1 MSIAKLWANKVY
13 SGVSID
19 LVPTEYLADVE
30 VILEE
35 MRTKED
41 KDIWNYHIT
50 KKIEE
55 LDKICQETIFYGLD
69 ITLSGGETEHFTL
82 TERDQLNLSGI
93 ALKLLMGA
101 EMVAWHEDD
110 ETIPCRFY
118 SANDAS
124 LIIGTL
130 TTYKEYHITYF
141 RDLRIYVNSLSS
153 VAEINAVQYG
163 FTLPEEAKSDVLK
176 AYERQLGIVT

>member
-19 LVPTEYLADVE
+19 LVPAEYLADVE
-30 VILEE
+30 IILEE

-41 KDIWNYHIT
+41 KDIRNYHIT

-55 LDKICQETIFYGLD
+55 LDKACQETIFYGLD
-69 ITLSGGETEHFTL
+69 ITLSSGETEHFTL

-101 EMVAWHEDD
+101 ETVAWHEDD
-110 ETIPCRFY
+110 ETVPCRFY
-118 SANDAS
+118 SRDDAL

-130 TTYKEYHITYF
+130 TTYKEAHITYF

-153 VAEINAVQYG
+153 VAEVEAIKYG
-163 FTLPEEAKSDVLK
+163 FVLPEEAKSDVLK
-176 AYERQLGIVT
+176 VYEQQLGVTV